1 MSSRTTLWTGR
12 VLSGI
17 AVLFLIFDGA
27 IKLVPIQPVTD
38 SLRELGYPATDS
50 FARFLGIVTL
60 VCTALYA
67 WPRTALLGAVLLTG
81 LMGGAIASHLRLGD
95 PLFSHTLFGVWLGLF
110 FWVGLWLRD
119 ERVRRVMPVLLS
131 DQPSSDVI
139 CSASCFCC
147 RAWKAAAGRSWRAS
161 AGRHSP
167 WPAGSAGPGAA
178 VRAASASC
186 RPVMPGMA

>member
-1 MSSRTTLWTGR
+1 MFWGDRYGQLRDPFGVNWSIATPIKKSSTMNSRTALWTGR

-67 WPRTALLGAVLLTG
+67 WPRTAAAGRRAADRPDGWRHRQPSPAGRSVVQPY
-81 LMGGAIASHLRLGD
+81 A
-95 PLFSHTLFGVWLGLF
+95 
-110 FWVGLWLRD
+110 
-119 ERVRRVMPVLLS
+119 VRRLARPVLLGLGCGCATS
-131 DQPSSDVI
+131 G
-139 CSASCFCC
+139 C
-147 RAWKAAAGRSWRAS
+147 G
-161 AGRHSP
+161 G
-167 WPAGSAGPGAA
+167 
-178 VRAASASC
+178 
-186 RPVMPGMA
+186 